1 MEDFS
6 SVNLNAAGADA
17 VHRVSEKLAKTV
29 NVVSVEASKLRASL
43 ILTLKNLKLQQNTD
57 LSGFVAL
64 FMFQE
69 YAFKQL
75 IDLIKSVSLIS
86 IHLDEDYMRKQ
97 TKRKKDRERWA
108 ANKVSKFSAPTPSTA
123 RSDLQQPEQ
132 QQQQKQQQ
140 QQQHEPELPLLSLS
154 ADGDLEDL
162 PPLFD
167 ILQNAIS
174 DNDLAS
180 EFY

>member
-75 IDLIKSVSLIS
+75 IDLIKNVSLIS

-108 ANKVSKFSAPTPSTA
+108 ANKLSKFSAPTPSSA
-123 RSDLQQPEQ
+123 RSDLQPEQ
-132 QQQQKQQQ
+132 QQQHEQQQ
-140 QQQHEPELPLLSLS
+140 PELPLLSLS